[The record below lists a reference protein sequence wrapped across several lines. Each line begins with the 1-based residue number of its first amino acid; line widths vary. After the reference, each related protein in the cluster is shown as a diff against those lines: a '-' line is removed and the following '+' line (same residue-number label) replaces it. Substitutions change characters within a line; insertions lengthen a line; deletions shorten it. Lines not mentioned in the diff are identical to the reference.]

1 MRYHIVKLHLIC
13 TCNWWTHILLET
25 LRIYEQSCRKG
36 GPVQWYDLYKS
47 CNWWN
52 SISFETLRIC
62 EQSYWEEGPGKWY
75 MYDSYES
82 SLYITQTYHIHHL
95 NQSHNV
101 TTHIETPFSLA
112 FTLSWQMFPACLT
125 TGNNYLILHSTNSRY
140 LFSLLLGDH
149 LSIEEKRCASQMTSS
164 MWWKN
169 NVIIM
174 FDNKEWKKCKYW
186 SFLDASFRPCVW
198 LVLPL
203 IVEDSMKL
211 PYNCPHLWKF
221 SLKII
226 YNYYIFLVSVF
237 SSLD

>member
-1 MRYHIVKLHLIC
+1 MRYHIVKLQLIC

-25 LRIYEQSCRKG
+25 LRIYEQSCWKG
-36 GPVQWYDLYKS
+36 GPVKWYDLYKS

-169 NVIIM
+169 NVICSTTKNEKSANTGHFWM
-174 FDNKEWKKCKYW
+174 HL
-186 SFLDASFRPCVW
+186 LDHVFGLYYLW
-198 LVLPL
+198 
-203 IVEDSMKL
+203 
-211 PYNCPHLWKF
+211 LWKIPWNYH
-221 SLKII
+221 II
-226 YNYYIFLVSVF
+226 AHILGNFHFRLFIIIAFV
-237 SSLD
+237 

>member
-1 MRYHIVKLHLIC
+1 MRHHIVKLHLIC

-25 LRIYEQSCRKG
+25 PRICEQSCRKG
-36 GPVQWYDLYKS
+36 GPVKWYDLYKS

-52 SISFETLRIC
+52 GISLETLRIC
-62 EQSYWEEGPGKWY
+62 EQCYWEEGPGKWY
-75 MYDSYES
+75 MYNSYES

-125 TGNNYLILHSTNSRY
+125 TDNNYLILHSTNNRY
-140 LFSLLLGDH
+140 HFFITVRGTSLYRRKEVHEPND
-149 LSIEEKRCASQMTSS
+149 KF
-164 MWWKN
+164 
-169 NVIIM
+169 NVMKKQCHM
-174 FDNKEWKKCKYW
+174 FNSKEWKKCKYW
-186 SFLDASFRPCVW
+186 SFLDASFRPCFW

-203 IVEDSMKL
+203 VVEDSLKL

-221 SLKII
+221 SL
-226 YNYYIFLVSVF
+226 
-237 SSLD
+237 